1 MGNFK
6 AVFPAPTAIF
16 QYFYGFDFLIEVQEH
31 SRCGWILTILVLLK
45 RFQMNGETNKHFTY
59 ELDVSKLHLATL
71 SNNGD
76 VAKSRLPDNFTGWK
90 TKTWSN
96 VEGVT
101 TSHKTRV
108 KCPKLNMFTW
118 SGESTKNLLNCNQ
131 TNTNH
136 LLMEWHN
143 YHRWQRQ
150 SFLQPVEGSKIV
162 MCRDGENWC
171 ENWRDGPGVER
182 RRRSLSALSI

>member
-1 MGNFK
+1 MAYFK

-31 SRCGWILTILVLLK
+31 SRCGWILTILVLRK
-45 RFQMNGETNKHFTY
+45 RFQMNSETNKHFTY
-59 ELDVSKLHLATL
+59 GLDVSKLHLATL
-71 SNNGD
+71 SNNRD

-90 TKTWSN
+90 TKTWRN

-131 TNTNH
+131 TNTNN
-136 LLMEWHN
+136 LLMEWH
-143 YHRWQRQ
+143 
-150 SFLQPVEGSKIV
+150 ECK
-162 MCRDGENWC
+162 
-171 ENWRDGPGVER
+171 
-182 RRRSLSALSI
+182 SLHYTEKTEIQL

>member
-1 MGNFK
+1 MQNQGNIFYYFVLLQFCQYCGISHLK
-6 AVFPAPTAIF
+6 VWSQWSKWQILRPFFPAPTAIF

-59 ELDVSKLHLATL
+59 GLDVSKLHLATL
-71 SNNGD
+71 SNNRD

-101 TSHKTRV
+101 KSHKTRV
-108 KCPKLNMFTW
+108 KCPKLF
-118 SGESTKNLLNCNQ
+118 KHVYLK
-131 TNTNH
+131 
-136 LLMEWHN
+136 
-143 YHRWQRQ
+143 RWVDQKSLELQ
-150 SFLQPVEGSKIV
+150 SNKYK
-162 MCRDGENWC
+162 
-171 ENWRDGPGVER
+171 
-182 RRRSLSALSI
+182 